1 MTRYNVFWQRRLW
14 HLLLILVAILI
25 SFSRARQM
33 RVCLFVAW
41 VLSQL
46 AFRVLLVSGEQA
58 LGYSDRRHGVNNLS
72 RLPGSYLPNNKPTL
86 RAALTTVIINTDAS
100 VVERHTSGRLLERER
115 CRKRR
120 RRPEGA
126 AATASVTANSSN
138 DNHYIIAAD
147 ATTTTA
153 TVATFLA

>member
-72 RLPGSYLPNNKPTL
+72 RLPGSYLPSKPTL